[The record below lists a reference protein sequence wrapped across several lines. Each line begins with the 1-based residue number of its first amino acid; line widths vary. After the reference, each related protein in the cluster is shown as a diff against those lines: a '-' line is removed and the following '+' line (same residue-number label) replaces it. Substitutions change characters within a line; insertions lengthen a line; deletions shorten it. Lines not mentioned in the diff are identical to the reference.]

1 MSSRA
6 RPLAAALALA
16 LASAALALPAAAGA
30 ASTCS
35 FDAAG
40 ATLQVQML
48 APRVVIA
55 GSGDGR
61 IVVDGRPCAV
71 PGAGA
76 FVATAAATRQIVV
89 TSAFQPAADTVVVD
103 ESAGRLADPA
113 SGRRPKVF
121 ALTGGGGDTME
132 VVGTPGRDHYVAH
145 DDLGASIDLDAD
157 GDPDFISTDVARTVL
172 LGVAGDDVLAA
183 AAGPRDRMSHPAE
196 LFGGPGDDVLRGGR
210 SGADRLD
217 GGPGNDRVVA
227 LGAPGDRLAG
237 GGGFDSVRADP
248 GDRTT
253 GFERAQPRRHP

>member
-16 LASAALALPAAAGA
+16 CAALALPAAAGA

-35 FDAAG
+35 FDVAG

-61 IVVDGRPCAV
+61 IVVDGRPCAA
-71 PGAGA
+71 PGAGVI
-76 FVATAAATRQIVV
+76 VATAAATRQIVV

-113 SGRRPKVF
+113 SGRRPKVY

-132 VVGTPGRDHYVAH
+132 VVGTPGRDRYVAH
-145 DDLGASIDLDAD
+145 DDVGASIDLDAD
-157 GDPDFISTDVARTVL
+157 GDPDFMSTDLARIVM
-172 LGVAGDDVLAA
+172 LGMA
-183 AAGPRDRMSHPAE
+183 
-196 LFGGPGDDVLRGGR
+196 GDDVLRGGR

-217 GGPGNDRVVA
+217 GGPGNDRVIA
-227 LGAPGDRLAG
+227 LGAQGDRLAG
-237 GGGFDSVRADP
+237 GPGFDSVRADH
-248 GDRTT
+248 GDHIT